1 MVNQTF
7 QYFPLLQ
14 DQPLLNERQA
24 AIFLGAAASSV
35 KQSRHTG
42 MLFGKPSPSFVK
54 CGRSTR
60 YKLSALLEF
69 RDQFPEY
76 RSTSEYQKDETRS
89 DGKYRSDFELPAPE

>member
-24 AIFLGAAASSV
+24 AIFLGAAKSSL

-42 MLFGKPSPSFVK
+42 ILFGKTAPPFIK
-54 CGRSTR
+54 MGRSAR

-76 RSTSEYQKDETRS
+76 RNTSEFKKVETR
-89 DGKYRSDFELPAPE
+89 